1 MLVTRREGCETRQK
15 DGNDIPAII
24 NTKLTSFHYE
34 RHYRGSLHIRRN
46 QVSRPI
52 AYLATLSNTAR
63 CILEHTYAARPPPPQ
78 ELITRFRNH
87 PSPRP
92 SVLHFPDL
100 VPATTVYSITHGNL
114 LLLCT
119 SSKEA
124 PALAVIEFLHR
135 VVDIFEDF
143 LGSPLITTRIEENYE
158 VIAQLLNEMCDGGVV
173 CNTEGNALREQV
185 EMSSGLGKLF
195 NQVGIPTS
203 SPALGQSSALAAT
216 LKAVSSTASGP
227 AIPWRK
233 QNVRHTSNELY
244 VDIVENLAVVFAP
257 SGRPVSARADGS
269 ILFTSK
275 ISGVPELLLNVNA
288 PGGTSTA
295 KSAGISRT
303 MQLPTFHPC
312 VRLSR
317 WKEHPGELSF
327 VPPDGRFMLA
337 GYETDLLPSQLDRDE
352 PPSRSEK
359 IFLPATVDMRTNI
372 GPRNTDF
379 EARLTLNTNFP
390 GVAPSSKPTP
400 PARSTSGLPPFSFSS
415 ASTSN
420 SNAPTL
426 ELLSVTIPFP
436 SEVRN
441 VTELKPS
448 RGEATFNTSKKIVEW
463 KVPTKDGASLSGTA
477 TLTGTV
483 NGPFTQD
490 DAGEYEAKTKALSE
504 YYDDEALAAADGHHE
519 ATNGTA
525 IPNVNKKQAN
535 KTLMPRSVS
544 VSFNVKGWLASG
556 IKVESL
562 TIDVKRS
569 KGLGDGVK
577 PYKGVKYL
585 TVSKQG
591 VERRIE

>member
-1 MLVTRREGCETRQK
+1 MSLVIEALYIFEELK
-15 DGNDIPAII
+15 
-24 NTKLTSFHYE
+24 
-34 RHYRGSLHIRRN
+34 
-46 QVSRPI
+46 
-52 AYLATLSNTAR
+52 
-63 CILEHTYAARPPPPQ
+63 CILEHTYASRPPSPQ
-78 ELITRFRNH
+78 DLIIRFRNH

-92 SVLHFPDL
+92 SVLYLPDL

-124 PALAVIEFLHR
+124 PALAILEFLNR
-135 VVDIFEDF
+135 VVDVFEDF
-143 LGSPLITTRIEENYE
+143 LGSPLISTRIEENYE

-185 EMSSGLGKLF
+185 EISTGLGKLF

-203 SPALGQSSALAAT
+203 APSLGQSSNLAAT
-216 LKAVSSTASGP
+216 LKAASSTANGP

-233 QNVRHTSNELY
+233 QNVKHTSNELY

-257 SGRPVSARADGS
+257 SGRPISARANGS

-275 ISGVPELLLNVNA
+275 ISGVPELLLNLSA
-288 PGGTSTA
+288 PGGTSTT

-312 VRLSR
+312 VRRAR

-337 GYETDLLPSQLDRDE
+337 GYETDLLPSELDREE
-352 PPSRSEK
+352 PPNRSEK
-359 IFLPATVDMRTNI
+359 IFLPTTVDMRTNI
-372 GPRNTDF
+372 GPKNTDF

-390 GVAPSSKPTP
+390 GVAPPPKPSGP
-400 PARSTSGLPPFSFSS
+400 GRSTSGLPPFSFTT
-415 ASTSN
+415 ASTST
-420 SNAPTL
+420 STAPTL
-426 ELLSVTIPFP
+426 DLLSVTIPFP
-436 SEVRN
+436 PEVRN
-441 VTELKPS
+441 ITELKPS
-448 RGEATFNTSKKIVEW
+448 RGEATFNASKRTVEW
-463 KVPTKDGASLSGTA
+463 KVPTKDGANLSGTA

-483 NGPFTQD
+483 TGTSTQD
-490 DAGEYEAKTKALSE
+490 HAGEYEAKTRALSE
-504 YYDDEALAAADGHHE
+504 YYDDEILAAADGHHE
-519 ATNGTA
+519 TANGA
-525 IPNVNKKQAN
+525 GVSNANKKQASRA
-535 KTLMPRSVS
+535 LMPRSVS

-562 TIDVKRS
+562 MVDAKRS